1 MTSSTTLRRGAKPN
15 ASAPHRDSHPAV
27 CTACGA
33 NTTVPFIPR
42 PNQAIYCPSCFRL
55 QNRQNPAAS
64 EVNPVDNAR
73 FADVFPDMT
82 LMPSTRVAVGE
93 MGIKDPTPIQTATIP
108 VMLAGKDVIGQAR
121 TGSGKTLAFAIP
133 MVEHADPT
141 KRGVQGLVL
150 VPTRELA
157 MQVAEVVQ
165 RLAKRRNLTVTL
177 LYGGRS
183 LSPEVRAL
191 RGGAQIVI
199 GTPGRTLDHLKRGGL
214 VLKNLKMFILD
225 EADEMLDQGFQ
236 HDVEAILEAAPAG
249 RQMALFSATLPD
261 WVAKTAHKHLHEP
274 EMVAVD
280 ADGAQPPEIEHKI
293 YEIDKNHKLD
303 ALRTYLDKRTGPIL
317 IFGRTKHGVKKLA
330 TQLEGLGYPVDA
342 LQGNLTQNARE
353 QVMRGFRSGKVPI
366 LVATNVA
373 ARGLDVKGIE
383 QVINYDLPD
392 SESHFTHRTGRTGRM
407 GQQGEAITFLSFE
420 DGKKWREIE
429 RALGRKFEREIWPG
443 STRQLD
449 RPGGSRGLGPRR
461 NDRGNDRDNAGGN
474 AGGQRGSFNGNR
486 PDANRTFRRPGAPR
500 PASAPTGGNRGR
512 APQR

>member
-1 MTSSTTLRRGAKPN
+1 MTLSNTLRREAKPN
-15 ASAPHRDSHPAV
+15 AGAPRRDAHPAV
-27 CTACGA
+27 CMTCGD

-42 PNQAIYCPSCFRL
+42 PNQAVYCPSCFRL
-55 QNRQNPAAS
+55 QNRQNPSAS
-64 EVNPVDNAR
+64 LVSPADRSR
-73 FADVFPDMT
+73 FADIFPDLT
-82 LMPSTRVAVGE
+82 LMDTTRAAVGE
-93 MGIKDPTPIQTATIP
+93 MGIKDPTPIQVATIP
-108 VMLAGKDVIGQAR
+108 AMLAGKDVIGQAR

-133 MVEHADPT
+133 MVEGADPSR
-141 KRGVQGLVL
+141 RGVQALVL

-157 MQVAEVVQ
+157 IQVAEVV
-165 RLAKRRNLTVTL
+165 RGLAKRRSLTVTL

-183 LSPEVRAL
+183 LIPESKVL

-199 GTPGRTLDHLKRGGL
+199 GTPGRTLDHLRRGGL
-214 VLKNLKMFILD
+214 ILKNLKMFVLD

-236 HDVEAILEAAPAG
+236 HDVEAILEAAPVA

-280 ADGAQPPEIEHKI
+280 SDGTAPPEIEHKVF
-293 YEIDKNHKLD
+293 EIDKNHKMD
-303 ALRTYLDKRTGPIL
+303 ALRTYLDKRSGPIL

-330 TQLEGLGYPVDA
+330 TQLETMGYPVDS
-342 LQGNLTQNARE
+342 LQGNLSQNARE

-373 ARGLDVKGIE
+373 ARGLDIKGIE
-383 QVINYDLPD
+383 QVINFDLPD

-407 GQQGEAITFLSFE
+407 GQQGEAITFITWE

-429 RALGRKFEREIWPG
+429 RALGRKFQREVWPG
-443 STRQLD
+443 STSQLD
-449 RPGGSRGLGPRR
+449 RPGPSGGSGPRR
-461 NDRGNDRDNAGGN
+461 PAI
-474 AGGQRGSFNGNR
+474 GNR
-486 PDANRTFRRPGAPR
+486 GGPGGPRRPSSPNGSGAWRRPGAPR
-500 PASAPTGGNRGR
+500 PVSRPPGRPSGNGR